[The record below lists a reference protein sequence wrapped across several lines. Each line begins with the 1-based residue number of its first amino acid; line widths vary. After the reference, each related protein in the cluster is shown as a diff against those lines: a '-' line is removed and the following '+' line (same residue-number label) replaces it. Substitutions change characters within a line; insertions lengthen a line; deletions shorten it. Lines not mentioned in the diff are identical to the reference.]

1 LFSRTHFQT
10 AVGLGPVVPVALQ
23 VAVVAAAVNGRLLLL
38 LIAQPDSYRIA
49 PYLKA
54 AQQIG
59 LDVLVASRGEHSLI
73 SEVHDGLHIDLND
86 IDQSLTRIRL
96 EAQKTPFSAVLGT
109 DDSTVELAAYAASE
123 LNLPHNPAA
132 AARTSCRKDLARAE
146 LFRAGC
152 PVPVHALIDLRQPL
166 DQQLRGFPWP
176 CVIKPLNMSASRG
189 VIRANN
195 KIELTAACQRVKA
208 IISRSNDDFER
219 NHALV
224 EEYIDGV
231 EVAFEGFLDNGR
243 LTTLALFDKP
253 DPLVGPYF
261 EETIYVTPSVLDNE
275 TQVRIKRRVA
285 QACDCYGLKTGPIHA
300 ELRVNEKDAWILEVA
315 SRTIGGDCAR
325 VLDNGSDCS
334 LEQLTIALAMGQP
347 VKVQSPSDARG
358 VMMIPVKKGGVLR
371 RVEGLANARNT
382 ANIEKIEIVLREGHE
397 LIPLPEGN
405 QYPGYIFARGDSSD
419 EVTTALRAAYSKL
432 DFVVAPVFKVLQ
444 T

>member
-1 LFSRTHFQT
+1 VELLV
-10 AVGLGPVVPVALQ
+10 AVAVAA
-23 VAVVAAAVNGRLLLL
+23 VAVVAAAAVNGRLL

-54 AQQIG
+54 AKQIG
-59 LDVLVASRGEHSLI
+59 LDVLIASRGEHSLI

-86 IDQSLTRIRL
+86 IDQSLTCIRR
-96 EAQKTPFSAVLGT
+96 EAQKTLFSAVLGT
-109 DDSTVELAAYAASE
+109 DDSTVELAACAAYE
-123 LNLPHNPAA
+123 LGLPHNPPA
-132 AARTSCRKDLARAE
+132 AARISCRKDLARAH
-146 LFRAGC
+146 LSRAGC
-152 PVPVHALIDLRQPL
+152 PVPVHALIDLRHPL

-195 KIELTAACQRVKA
+195 KIELTAACQRIKT
-208 IISRSNDDFER
+208 IIAASNGDFEK

-261 EETIYVTPSVLDNE
+261 EETIYVTPSVLDHE
-275 TQVRIKRRVA
+275 TQARIQRRVA
-285 QACDCYGLKTGPIHA
+285 QACDCYGLKTGAVHA

-325 VLDNGSDCS
+325 VLDNGNDCN

-371 RVEGLANARNT
+371 RVEGLASARNT
-382 ANIEKIEIVLREGHE
+382 PNIETIEIVLREGHE

-405 QYPGYIFARGDSSD
+405 QYPGYIFARGDSPD
-419 EVTTALRAAYSKL
+419 EVITALRVACSKL

-444 T
+444 K